1 MRKYRVSL
9 NSEKSTNCSED
20 LGTLLKST
28 SCVLYWSSDLSA

>member
-20 LGTLLKST
+20 VGTLFKRA
-28 SCVLYWSSDLSA
+28 SCV